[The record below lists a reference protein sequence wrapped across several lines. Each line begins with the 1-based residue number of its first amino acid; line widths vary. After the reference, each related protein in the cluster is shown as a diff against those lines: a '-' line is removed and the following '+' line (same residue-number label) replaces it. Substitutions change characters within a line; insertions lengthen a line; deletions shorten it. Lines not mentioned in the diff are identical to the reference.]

1 MYDPKTVKFPYPKYT
16 DAHYLIVKKDNG
28 LVFDKNYPYIDTS
41 KSFLRKQKWLR
52 FMLYFIVF
60 LVMRIRLSLKVVGR
74 ENLKKNKELIKNGVI
89 SVCNH
94 VHMYD
99 YLGLMYAY
107 RPVKSYLLAWD
118 KNITGEMSG
127 LIRLVGGIPIPKNDV
142 QASIAFMAATENMIN
157 KGGWLHIYSEGSMWE
172 FYAPIRP
179 FKTGAAYFACK
190 CDKPIIPF
198 AYSYRKPNWIRRVIF
213 RQIAVLTL
221 NVGEPLFPNKDLPL
235 KEREQDL
242 TIRSHE
248 AVCTL
253 AGIDPK
259 ENIYP
264 PLFNNNKRIDYYA
277 SEYGKGYKGS
287 H

>member
-1 MYDPKTVKFPYPKYT
+1 MFDPKTTKFPYPKYT

-28 LVFDKNYPYIDTS
+28 IVFDKNYPYVDTS
-41 KSFLRKQKWLR
+41 KSFLRKQRWLR

-60 LVMRIRLSLKVVGR
+60 LVAKIRLGLKVEGKNILK
-74 ENLKKNKELIKNGVI
+74 ENKDLIKKGVV

-99 YLGLMYAY
+99 YLGIMSVIK
-107 RPVKSYLLAWD
+107 PVKPYLLAWD
-118 KNITGEMSG
+118 RNITGEMSA

-142 QASIAFMAATENMIN
+142 QASIAFMSQTENMIN
-157 KGGWLHIYSEGSMWE
+157 RGGWLHVYPEGSMWE

-179 FKTGAAYFACK
+179 FKTGASYFSCK

-198 AYSYRKPNWIRRVIF
+198 AYSYRKPNWMRRVIF
-213 RQIAVLTL
+213 RQIACFKLSI
-221 NVGEPLFPNKDLPL
+221 GDPLFPNNDLPL
-235 KEREQDL
+235 KERERDL
-242 TIRSHE
+242 TLRSHD
-248 AVCTL
+248 AVCLL

-264 PLFNNNKRIDYYA
+264 PIFENNQRIDYYA
-277 SEYGKGYKGS
+277 KSYGKGYKGS
-287 H
+287 K